1 MLSLSFLFSA
11 TGITAL
17 ISEVMTWAIVLGQVK
32 CQARRVAQS
41 KCSVKCSQSPPPSRH
56 ACTCVLLSLNV
67 AGGVVFLSSPMLQCR
82 CLATVAIFL
91 YSTLETS
98 LSTGN
103 RLALDAKPVLSEQ
116 KATNARAL
124 GETASLPEQE
134 DLAPELPRVLKDE
147 GD

>member
-1 MLSLSFLFSA
+1 
-11 TGITAL
+11 
-17 ISEVMTWAIVLGQVK
+17 
-32 CQARRVAQS
+32 
-41 KCSVKCSQSPPPSRH
+41 
-56 ACTCVLLSLNV
+56 
-67 AGGVVFLSSPMLQCR
+67 MLQCR